1 MSSGYVV
8 FFDSGIGGLTLMR
21 ECYSKLNGET
31 FLYFGD
37 NNNAPY
43 GTKSPRQIEKMA
55 FSAFDYLSRFPIK
68 VAVIACNTVTAEC
81 VKKMREKYPFKIVGV
96 EPAIKPAS
104 KNCKNVL
111 VIATKATLESKKFN
125 LLFNNLDTH
134 CKFTFHAP
142 VNLVPQIEKNIFNL
156 SRINLSEHIPKGNFD
171 GVVLGCTHYIFMKKQ
186 IENYLKIP
194 VFDGNLGTADHLK
207 NILCEI
213 SKNSA
218 NFNNFNAKKYLFNPL
233 NERDCN
239 AKNAVYFLGKS
250 ANFNSRVYSSLF

>member
-21 ECYSKLNGET
+21 ESYSKLNGET

-43 GTKSPRQIEKMA
+43 GTKSPRQIEKLA

-104 KNCKNVL
+104 KN
-111 VIATKATLESKKFN
+111 
-125 LLFNNLDTH
+125 FNNLDTH

-194 VFDGNLGTADHLK
+194 VLDGNLGTADHLK